1 MSILHIEVYPAAVL
15 KQKAEPVARIDNEI
29 RLLAENM
36 LETMYQAPGVGL
48 AAPQVG
54 RSLRLLV
61 ADPGN
66 GENRSRRNPIILVN
80 PKIMEREGQAAIQEG
95 CLSVPGFTAEVPRS
109 YRIALRAWTL
119 NEKEIE
125 LTLEDFPAIVIQ
137 HEYDHLDGILFI
149 DRISRLKRS
158 IYERK
163 LKKGTL
169 GK

>member
-1 MSILHIEVYPAAVL
+1 MSILKIEVYPAAVL
-15 KQKAEPVARIDNEI
+15 KQKTEPVQCIDDEI
-29 RLLAENM
+29 RQLAEDM

-61 ADPGN
+61 ADPGDEEDRN
-66 GENRSRRNPIILVN
+66 KRNPLVLIN
-80 PKIMEREGQAAIQEG
+80 PEITEREGQAAINEG
-95 CLSVPGFTAEVPRS
+95 CLSVPGFTAEVPRA

-119 NEKEIE
+119 DEQEIE
-125 LTLEDFPAIVIQ
+125 LELEDFPAIVIQ

-149 DRISRLKRS
+149 DRISRLKRN

-169 GK
+169 GD

>member
-1 MSILHIEVYPAAVL
+1 MSILKIEVYPAAVL
-15 KQKAEPVARIDNEI
+15 KQKTEPVQRINDEI
-29 RLLAENM
+29 RQLAEDM

-54 RSLRLLV
+54 HSLRLLV
-61 ADPGN
+61 ADPGDEEDRN
-66 GENRSRRNPIILVN
+66 KRNPLVLIN
-80 PKIMEREGQAAIQEG
+80 PEITEREGQAAINEG
-95 CLSVPGFTAEVPRS
+95 CLSVPGFTAEVPRA

-119 NEKEIE
+119 DEQEIE
-125 LTLEDFPAIVIQ
+125 LELEDFPAIVIQ

-149 DRISRLKRS
+149 DRISRLKRN

-169 GK
+169 GD